1 MDGINWVRSCK
12 EGGQRD
18 IDAREC
24 AYEVA
29 PGAPEKEDR
38 RVFGTAGCSVWLKA
52 AADWLVPPHNNNDGS
67 KTF

>member
-1 MDGINWVRSCK
+1 MVSIGCGRAK
-12 EGGQRD
+12 
-18 IDAREC
+18 REVS
-24 AYEVA
+24 AILTRASVHHVA

>member
-1 MDGINWVRSCK
+1 MVSIGCGRAK
-12 EGGQRD
+12 
-18 IDAREC
+18 REVS
-24 AYEVA
+24 AILTRASVHHEVA